1 MQKMIGAKAPLAILV
16 TSLLLLGCD
25 DSESSSPETSL
36 VTAPDPEAEMASG
49 TQISFDFPQAN
60 SNLAGM
66 REFTFYG
73 PVANEAG
80 GVFDESVVEKIELK
94 HGEDSTLGSYSNG
107 EFLVTAPMSV
117 GEGEYTLV
125 ATFTDGSV
133 AEQSISL
140 SNTSLLHYPI
150 ALEIDETNNRVFV
163 FEDNAKEIQIFDL
176 ESGYGQLLSGS
187 GSGSGVWVEEAGDM
201 YYHSATDTLYLV
213 DEDADAVTQIN
224 VATGERTRITDDD
237 IDPSN
242 PLSRPEGIAYLDANT
257 LLVAESSSDHGVYSV
272 DIDTGLKQQISTDNA
287 GNGDFFAGARKLF
300 ISQDNTH
307 VFVADDSEDRLVKVE
322 LSSGDRTVISGYH
335 GGEALVGSGEEFQS
349 AEGLA
354 YDTTRDKALIA
365 DDSQDKLFSVDL
377 ISGDRTVLLDK
388 ATGGALI
395 DDITDVDYHVGE
407 QSAYILDKELDSIV
421 AFDMNTSQVESLLK
435 GNGDDFSTVDHSG
448 IEAIKVEFDALNN
461 RVIVLTEDALYSIDS
476 LGNRVE
482 LSGSSVGVGEEINSF
497 DAMAFDEASQRV
509 WVGKDNSIVEV
520 DLTSG
525 DRTLITSNTIDGD
538 LVLDR
543 ITALHFN
550 GTALVVGDEGASD
563 RNSEGDQ
570 IVFVDIET
578 GKKTLISD
586 ENSAGDA
593 VLYKVTQL
601 FQYEETLYG
610 MTGFRPVEDR
620 LFQVDL
626 ATGEKNY
633 ISIDSVP
640 VDLDTV
646 EDIAY
651 DKYSNRI
658 LVINDELVL
667 SIDQSLKPQN
677 LFLDFTKMSKDI
689 RR

>member
-388 ATGGALI
+388 ATG
-395 DDITDVDYHVGE
+395 
-407 QSAYILDKELDSIV
+407 EL
-421 AFDMNTSQVESLLK
+421 
-435 GNGDDFSTVDHSG
+435 
-448 IEAIKVEFDALNN
+448 
-461 RVIVLTEDALYSIDS
+461 
-476 LGNRVE
+476 
-482 LSGSSVGVGEEINSF
+482 
-497 DAMAFDEASQRV
+497 
-509 WVGKDNSIVEV
+509 
-520 DLTSG
+520 
-525 DRTLITSNTIDGD
+525 
-538 LVLDR
+538 
-543 ITALHFN
+543 
-550 GTALVVGDEGASD
+550 
-563 RNSEGDQ
+563 
-570 IVFVDIET
+570 
-578 GKKTLISD
+578 
-586 ENSAGDA
+586 
-593 VLYKVTQL
+593 
-601 FQYEETLYG
+601 
-610 MTGFRPVEDR
+610 
-620 LFQVDL
+620 
-626 ATGEKNY
+626 
-633 ISIDSVP
+633 
-640 VDLDTV
+640 
-646 EDIAY
+646 
-651 DKYSNRI
+651 
-658 LVINDELVL
+658 
-667 SIDQSLKPQN
+667 
-677 LFLDFTKMSKDI
+677 
-689 RR
+689 